1 MKTFE
6 YTWSFRETWQ
16 KSKSKKSRIEA
27 LNLDNAKILL
37 YQEYGPRIINKQLG
51 SYVNSDVIIDYDSI
65 KEISKGE

>member
-16 KSKSKKSRIEA
+16 KSKPNKSKIEA

-37 YQEYGPRIINKQLG
+37 YQEYGPRIIDKKLG
-51 SYVNSDVIIDYDSI
+51 SYVDSDVIIDYDSI
-65 KEISKGE
+65 IEVA